1 MLRELRVQISRRL
14 SSYTKARIRTRLYAS
29 GLLTPKP
36 VERLVLDAIRIDGA
50 DYFLQIGAHDGQ
62 YADPLN
68 LAVNTT
74 KLRGVL
80 VEPHPMYFNKLK
92 GTYRA
97 IDGLTFVNAG
107 VSQGDGHLTLHTFDA
122 DDPAIPAWLHGSSSF
137 SRAEVASRAERVPGA
152 EAHIR
157 EITVPLVSV
166 DTLLK
171 TCARPPGIVVLD
183 AEGFDAMILRQFDF
197 ANLSPT
203 LVIYESEAMTPE
215 DAEAI
220 ETMFTAASY
229 RILRLGQDTVA
240 IHSRSKLSV

>member
-1 MLRELRVQISRRL
+1 MLKELRVQISRRL
-14 SSYTKARIRTRLYAS
+14 SSYTKSRIRTRLYLN

-36 VERLVLDAIRIDGA
+36 VEKLVIDAVKTDGA

-74 KLRGVL
+74 ALRGVS
-80 VEPHPMYFNKLK
+80 VEPHPIYFKKLK

-97 IDGLTFVNAG
+97 VDGMSFVNAG
-107 VSQGDGHLTLHTFDA
+107 VSDSEGHLTLYTFDA
-122 DDPAIPAWLHGSSSF
+122 DDPVIPAWLHGSSSF
-137 SRAEVASRAERVPGA
+137 SRAEVASRAQRVPGA
-152 EAHIR
+152 EARIK
-157 EITVPLVSV
+157 EISVPLVSV
-166 DTLLK
+166 KELLS
-171 TCARPPGIVVLD
+171 TCAKPPSIVVLD

-197 ANLSPT
+197 KTLAPT
-203 LVIYESEAMTPE
+203 MVIYESEAMTPK
-215 DAEAI
+215 DAADIEARFI
-220 ETMFTAASY
+220 AASY

>member
-1 MLRELRVQISRRL
+1 MIKEFRVQLSKRL
-14 SSYTKARIRTRLYAS
+14 SSNTKSRVRTRLFAS

-36 VERLVLDAIRIDGA
+36 VEKLVLDAVRIDGA

-68 LAVNTT
+68 LAVNMTA
-74 KLRGVL
+74 LRGVL
-80 VEPHPMYFNKLK
+80 VEPHPTYFKKLK

-107 VSQGDGHLTLHTFDA
+107 VSEGEGELTLYTFDA
-122 DDPAIPAWLHGSSSF
+122 EDPLIPAWLHGSSSF
-137 SRAEVASRAERVPGA
+137 SRAEVASRAQRVPGA

-157 EITVPLVSV
+157 EIPVPLVSV
-166 DTLLK
+166 ATLIGSCKK
-171 TCARPPGIVVLD
+171 TPDIIVLD

-197 ANLSPT
+197 ASLAP
-203 LVIYESEAMTPE
+203 LMVIYESEAMSPQ
-215 DAEAI
+215 DAQDI
-220 ETMFTAASY
+220 ETMFKPASY

-240 IHSRSKLSV
+240 IHSRSKLAA